1 MNRYNMN
8 KNQLQFT
15 RKNFN
20 KLHLKEIMNDESLD
34 KLETDV
40 AHSSPA
46 SALSEWVAMGRER
59 PAVARSASYRR
70 QLRRR

>member
-1 MNRYNMN
+1 MNTYNMN

-34 KLETDV
+34 KQ
-40 AHSSPA
+40 
-46 SALSEWVAMGRER
+46 R
-59 PAVARSASYRR
+59 
-70 QLRRR
+70 